1 MELAKNSWE
10 VRDMKKR
17 SLVKLVLSLLLI
29 VTLLAGCAQKPA
41 SQPSPGSTTT
51 PGSPEPTETG
61 SSKPID
67 PNKDTIVFGAARSQS
82 GVFAVFDESV
92 FGPIYRMW
100 ADEINEQGG
109 LYVEEYGKKMKI
121 ELKIYDDTSDLG
133 TMTRLYE
140 KLILEDKVD
149 FLLPPVSTAF
159 LYALAPIANRYGY
172 ILMGAEGGSATLK
185 ESIAKYPYFFSTLNF
200 SDTQVPALVELF
212 KELDV
217 TSAYI
222 VYIED
227 LHGTE
232 YSGAAV
238 PALTSSGVDIKGIKS
253 VPPDIQD
260 MTPIL
265 NAAKESGAQ
274 AFLLFAYP
282 DQNYLA
288 IGQAMAIGYNPDL
301 FLVGP
306 GGSFD
311 VVKLIFGEEAI
322 EGLMG
327 WGGWNV
333 KSSEGAA
340 AFAEKF
346 FNKWGDHPE
355 ISMDWWGHIIY
366 YAGLEVLGQ
375 AIERAGTLDNAK
387 VREVIATEKFDT
399 MMGEV
404 YFVDNMIA
412 PECYPGN
419 IGQWQNGIFEVIDVG
434 AKRTAA
440 PIYPKPAWP
449 SAG

>member
-1 MELAKNSWE
+1 M
-10 VRDMKKR
+10 RKR
-17 SLVKLVLSLLLI
+17 SIAKLVLALLLA
-29 VTLLAGCAQKPA
+29 VALLAGCAQTPKTP
-41 SQPSPGSTTT
+41 PSS
-51 PGSPEPTETG
+51 EPTDTTG
-61 SSKPID
+61 PTESPSAKPID

-100 ADEINEQGG
+100 ADEINADGG

-121 ELKIYDDTSDLG
+121 ELKVYDDTSDLG

-200 SDTQVPALVELF
+200 SDTQIPALVDLC
-212 KELDV
+212 KEQNI

-238 PALTSSGVDIKGIKS
+238 PALASAGVDIKGIKS

-265 NAAKESGAQ
+265 NDAKESGAQ
-274 AFLLFAYP
+274 AFFMFAYP

-288 IGQAMAIGYNPDL
+288 IGQAMAIGYNPDV

-306 GGSFD
+306 GGSFE
-311 VVKLIFGEEAI
+311 VVKLIFGEQAI
-322 EGLMG
+322 EGLIG
-327 WGGWNV
+327 WGAWNE
-333 KSSEGAA
+333 KSSETAA
-340 AFAEKF
+340 AFAKKF
-346 FNKWGDHPE
+346 MDKWGDHPE
-355 ISMDWWGHIIY
+355 ISIDWWGHIIY
-366 YAGLEVLGQ
+366 YAGLEVLAQ
-375 AIERAGTLDNAK
+375 AIERAGTLDNAV
-387 VREVIATEKFDT
+387 VRDIIATEKFDT

-404 YFVDNMIA
+404 YFTDNLIA
-412 PECYPGN
+412 GECYLGN
-419 IGQWQNGIFEVIDVG
+419 IGQWQNGVFEVIDVG
-434 AKRTAA
+434 DTRTAD
-440 PIYPKPAWP
+440 PIVPKPAWP
-449 SAG
+449 AA

>member
-1 MELAKNSWE
+1 MI
-10 VRDMKKR
+10 KR
-17 SLVKLVLSLLLI
+17 LLKITLSLLL
-29 VTLLAGCAQKPA
+29 VVALLAGC
-41 SQPSPGSTTT
+41 SQTSKTEPSPGAT
-51 PGSPEPTETG
+51 GSPEPTSSEETK
-61 SSKPID
+61 KPID
-67 PNKDTIVFGAARSQS
+67 PNKETIVFGAARSQS
-82 GVFAVFDESV
+82 GVYAVFDQSV

-100 ADEINEQGG
+100 ADEINANGG
-109 LYVEEYGKKMKI
+109 LYVEEYGKKLKI

-185 ESIAKYPYFFSTLNF
+185 ESIAKHPYFFSTLNF
-200 SDTQVPALVELF
+200 SDTQVPALVDLF
-212 KELDV
+212 KEQNI

-238 PALTSSGVDIKGIKS
+238 PALTSAGVDIKGIKS

-288 IGQAMAIGYNPDL
+288 IGQAMAIGYNPDV

-306 GGSFD
+306 GVSFD
-311 VVKLIFGEEAI
+311 VVKQIFGEEAV

-327 WGGWNV
+327 WGGWNE
-333 KSSEGAA
+333 KSSEKAA
-340 AFAEKF
+340 EFARKFKEKWKD
-346 FNKWGDHPE
+346 NPE
-355 ISMDWWGHIIY
+355 ISMDWWGHLPY
-366 YAGLEVLGQ
+366 YVGLEVLAQ

-387 VREVIATEKFDT
+387 VRDIIATEKFDT

-412 PECYPGN
+412 GECYLGN

-434 AKRTAA
+434 EKRTAD
-440 PIYPKPAWP
+440 PIVPKPAWP
-449 SAG
+449 TAG

>member
-1 MELAKNSWE
+1 
-10 VRDMKKR
+10 MKKR
-17 SLVKLVLSLLLI
+17 SLVRLVLSLLLI
-29 VTLLAGCAQKPA
+29 LTLLTGCAQT
-41 SQPSPGSTTT
+41 SQNQPSPGSTGTPGST
-51 PGSPEPTETG
+51 GAPGSPEPTETAP
-61 SSKPID
+61 SKPID

-100 ADEINEQGG
+100 ADEINADGG
-109 LYVEEYGKKMKI
+109 LDVEEYGKKLKI

-159 LYALAPIANRYGY
+159 LYAVAPIANRYGY

-200 SDTQVPALVELF
+200 SDTQIPALVDLC
-212 KELDV
+212 KELNV

-238 PALTSSGVDIKGIKS
+238 PALTSAGVDIKGIKS
-253 VPPDIQD
+253 VPADIQD

-265 NAAKESGAQ
+265 NSAKESGAQ
-274 AFLLFAYP
+274 AFLMFAYP

-288 IGQAMAIGYNPDL
+288 IGQAMAIGYSPDM
-301 FLVGP
+301 FLIGP
-306 GGSFD
+306 GGSYD
-311 VVKLIFGEEAI
+311 VMMQIFGKEAI
-322 EGLMG
+322 EGMMG
-327 WGGWNV
+327 WGAWNE
-333 KSSEGAA
+333 KSSESAA
-340 AFAEKF
+340 AFAKKF
-346 FNKWGDHPE
+346 REKWGDHPE
-355 ISMDWWGHIIY
+355 ISLDWWGHLPY
-366 YAGLEVLGQ
+366 YVGLEVLAQ

-387 VREVIATEKFDT
+387 VRDIIATEKFDT

-412 PECYPGN
+412 GECYLGN
-419 IGQWQNGIFEVIDVG
+419 IGQWQNGVFEVIDVG
-434 AKRTAA
+434 PKRTAD
-440 PIYPKPAWP
+440 PIFPKPAWP
-449 SAG
+449 AG

>member
-1 MELAKNSWE
+1 M
-10 VRDMKKR
+10 
-17 SLVKLVLSLLLI
+17 
-29 VTLLAGCAQKPA
+29 
-41 SQPSPGSTTT
+41 
-51 PGSPEPTETG
+51 
-61 SSKPID
+61 
-67 PNKDTIVFGAARSQS
+67 
-82 GVFAVFDESV
+82 
-92 FGPIYRMW
+92 
-100 ADEINEQGG
+100 
-109 LYVEEYGKKMKI
+109 EEYGKKMKI